1 MGLIL
6 SAVAIY
12 LLLSAIVGLA
22 DAQVIAER
30 EDRDAP
36 RR

>member
-6 SAVAIY
+6 IAVVIY

-22 DAQVIAER
+22 VAQVIAMR
-30 EDRDAP
+30 EDRDG